1 MTGVRNQ
8 AAERPSTRLQAV
20 EVGQRSLASYFN
32 VAPIHLLEALDREAE
47 KLRGARIL
55 QLNATPY
62 GGGVSELLRSGVPL
76 LRDLGLDVEWH
87 VISGDEPFFRVTK
100 AIHNGLQGDPHD
112 LTDAERDAYLATS
125 ARNADLLEDGWDFV
139 VVHDPQPAAVL
150 PLRGKRNARWVWR
163 CHIETSRPNP
173 ATWDF
178 LRGFLAD
185 YDAAV
190 FTLPE
195 FVPPDL
201 PIDRVAVIPP
211 AIDPLSPKNL
221 PLARITAKQVLDW
234 IGVRLDVP
242 LVTQVSR
249 FDPWKDPLG
258 VIEAFRLA
266 RLEVPDLQLAL
277 VGSMALD
284 DPEGWDLYREIQ
296 QAAAGDPAIDL
307 HTNLT
312 GVGNIE
318 VNAFQRLSSVVLQK
332 SIREGFGL
340 VIAEAL
346 WKETPVVAGRAGGI
360 PLQMADGSGGVLV
373 DSVEEAAAAIVEL
386 VREPERGR
394 ELGRTGRE
402 RVHEHFLLPRLLLE
416 RARAPERARGQRPLA
431 GRARPGLR
439 ARARPGGRPALDRG
453 ARPSAP
459 LLLERLQAAV
469 PDARPAGLAARSG
482 GRSRRP
488 GRSAPPAAPG

>member
-1 MTGVRNQ
+1 MAT
-8 AAERPSTRLQAV
+8 TRLQAV
-20 EVGQRSLASYFN
+20 EVGERSLASYFN
-32 VAPIHLLEALDREAE
+32 VAPVHILEALDREAE
-47 KLRGARIL
+47 RLRGARIL

-87 VISGDEPFFRVTK
+87 VITGDESFFRVTK
-100 AIHNGLQGDPHD
+100 AIHNGLQGDQHT
-112 LTDAERDAYLATS
+112 LTEADKAAYLGTS
-125 ARNADLLEDGWDFV
+125 ARNAELLGEGWDFV
-139 VVHDPQPAAVL
+139 VVHDPQPAAML
-150 PLRGKRNARWVWR
+150 PLHGKGTAKWVWR
-163 CHIETSRPNP
+163 CHIETSTPNRE
-173 ATWDF
+173 TWEF
-178 LRGFLAD
+178 LRGFLCD

-190 FTLPE
+190 FTLRE
-195 FVPPDL
+195 FVPPDF
-201 PIDRVAVIPP
+201 PIQRVATIPP

-258 VIEAFRLA
+258 VIDAFRLA
-266 RLEVPDLQLAL
+266 RDEVAGLQLAL
-277 VGSMALD
+277 VGSMAFD

-296 QAAAGDPAIDL
+296 EKAAGDDRIKL
-307 HTNLT
+307 FTNLT

-340 VIAEAL
+340 VISEAL
-346 WKETPVVAGRAGGI
+346 WKGTPVVAGRAGGI

-386 VREPERGR
+386 VRDDGRAR
-394 ELGRTGRE
+394 ELGALGRE
-402 RVHEHFLLPRLLLE
+402 RVHEHFLLPRLLLNE
-416 RARAPERARGQRPLA
+416 LMLLNEIA
-431 GRARPGLR
+431 GSGPTQVLQDPVCGLV
-439 ARARPGGRPALDRG
+439 LD
-453 ARPSAP
+453 
-459 LLLERLQAAV
+459 
-469 PDARPAGLAARSG
+469 PDAELPAIEQHGTRHLFCSN
-482 GRSRRP
+482 SCRRAFLTRQLP
-488 GRSAPPAAPG
+488 ELR